1 MITTRIKAVL
11 FDLYGTLTYVE
22 NPVSDEEASDYLFS
36 RGYEV
41 SPQQF
46 KAAWAF
52 VAFVDYPR
60 YGYGCWR
67 SFLRRVLWR
76 LKVQL
81 DDETLNGLVKLFSR
95 SEHKLYSDAAQAVAE
110 IKDYGLRTA
119 IATTIARFKFEKA
132 IKPIEGCFDFVCT
145 GYEAKCDKSNP
156 KMLRKILETL
166 NVKPEEAIVIGDD
179 LQYDVLLPKK
189 LGIHTILLDREKKNK
204 GNVIPDAVAADLK
217 EAVEIIKRYAKLTHF
232 NQ

>member
-1 MITTRIKAVL
+1 ML

-22 NPVSDEEASDYLFS
+22 NPISNEEASDFLLS
-36 RGYEV
+36 RGYGV

-46 KAAWAF
+46 KAAWDF

-76 LKVQL
+76 LKVEL
-81 DDETLNGLVKLFSR
+81 DDETLDGLVKLFSR
-95 SEHKLYSDAAQAVAE
+95 SEHKLYPDAAEAVTQV
-110 IKDYGLRTA
+110 KDHGLKTA

-132 IKPIEGCFDFVCT
+132 IKPIEGFFDFICT

-156 KMLRKILETL
+156 KMYKKILEIL
-166 NVKPEEAIVIGDD
+166 NVKPAEVIVIGDD
-179 LQYDVLLPKK
+179 IQYDILLPKK
-189 LGIHTILLDREKKNK
+189 LGMHTILLDREKKNK
-204 GNVIPDAVAADLK
+204 GNVLPDAIAVDLK
-217 EAVEIIKRYAKLTHF
+217 EAVEMIKLME
-232 NQ
+232 